1 MTSQYVSLTETDFD
15 NIVAE
20 WLRFAK
26 QRKHRESE
34 KINKEAEERGI
45 QD

>member
-1 MTSQYVSLTETDFD
+1 MTETEFD

-26 QRKHRESE
+26 QKKRREE
-34 KINKEAEERGI
+34 KGKDIIECGQSTVINS
-45 QD
+45 